1 MSLFR
6 AIRNRPT
13 KTGHTYVGAEL
24 FAKFDCS
31 TSDDLSC
38 SETSC
43 GIKPKFG
50 PGLEFLRLQEHFL
63 QSSQPLTASFA
74 LAQILPKWILFEPL
88 LCSLSCSLPSWHS
101 PSRLPRVQQPQFRR
115 QSPRLRRSA
124 ARMAR
129 PLYIRQ
135 IARWEL
141 LHRTALDRSPPSS
154 ARRGT
159 SPRFGTQVI
168 AWSSRPVF
176 PLMRPGSRLSARMGQ
191 FLGQPR
197 PCMKAPW
204 REDSRLLSVVSPFRS
219 IFLLQFVQH

>member
-6 AIRNRPT
+6 AIRKRPT

-24 FAKFDCS
+24 FSKFDCS
-31 TSDDLSC
+31 TWHDFSC
-38 SETSC
+38 SETCC

-50 PGLEFLRLQEHFL
+50 PGLRFLRSQENFL

-74 LAQILPKWILFEPL
+74 LAQTPPKWILSESL
-88 LCSLSCSLPSWHS
+88 LCSLSYSLLSWHS

-115 QSPRLRRSA
+115 PSPRLRRSVA
-124 ARMAR
+124 QPAR
-129 PLYIRQ
+129 PLSIRQ
-135 IARWEL
+135 IVRWEL
-141 LHRTALDRSPPSS
+141 LHRTALDRCPPSS

-168 AWSSRPVF
+168 AWSSRPVS
-176 PLMRPGSRLSARMGQ
+176 PLMRTGSRLSARMGQ

-197 PCMKAPW
+197 PCMKAP
-204 REDSRLLSVVSPFRS
+204 
-219 IFLLQFVQH
+219 